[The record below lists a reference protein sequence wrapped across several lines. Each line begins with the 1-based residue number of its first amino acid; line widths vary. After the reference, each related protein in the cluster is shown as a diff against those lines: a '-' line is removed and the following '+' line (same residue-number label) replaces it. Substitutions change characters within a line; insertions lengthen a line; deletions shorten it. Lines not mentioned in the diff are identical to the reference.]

1 MSESELPNELSPAQ
15 KEAIKKRRALSR
27 SYAAVFGL
35 PGSRNAHQ
43 NAVWADLAAIGFDKV
58 PLLMNTQD
66 GMGSIDPLRLAA
78 NDGKRTVFLHIQR
91 HLEESASSPE
101 MPEEPKKPKVRK

>member
-1 MSESELPNELSPAQ
+1 MS
-15 KEAIKKRRALSR
+15 RA
-27 SYAAVFGL
+27 YASVFGL
-35 PGSRNAHQ
+35 PGSRTPQQ
-43 NAVWADLAAIGFDKV
+43 NAVMADLGMIGFDKA
-58 PLLMNTQD
+58 PLLTNTQD

-101 MPEEPKKPKVRK
+101 TTEEPKKPKVRK